1 MVAINKCCD
10 ALRILKAKLDDS
22 RIEMSAISRLS
33 MSGRKSNYV
42 VSARSAGSG
51 LTKKKLTNRI
61 VPPFSIESLQKN
73 TRVQEPQSLV
83 KGKIRFFVLYY
94 H

>member
-1 MVAINKCCD
+1 MVAINKWCD
-10 ALRILKAKLDDS
+10 ALRIPKAKLDDS
-22 RIEMSAISRLS
+22 RIEMSAISRFS

-83 KGKIRFFVLYY
+83 KGNSHRIFSL
-94 H
+94 